1 MASSHGA
8 TACLLCWG
16 FASSPSSSR
25 ALPVPTEQPRGGGTA
40 GTAALQGSIQ
50 GLSRHPLW
58 PSHGR
63 AEKSPVLLLSPS
75 ILGAE
80 PLPWASSRPE
90 EQLQDHAWAM
100 EGRRQCAC
108 CWRCLQSVGL
118 GAPRHEMASNQA
130 QCGCSVRNPELS
142 IRDAQRLSL
151 NCADKASLGP
161 LVTPGPAVAVCVW
174 VHLSWTE
181 VPLLPPLFAGCLVDP
196 LSPSNLWGFS
206 HYG

>member
-1 MASSHGA
+1 MASSHRA

-25 ALPVPTEQPRGGGTA
+25 ALPVPAEQPRGGGTA
-40 GTAALQGSIQ
+40 GTAALHGSIQ

-58 PSHGR
+58 PNHR
-63 AEKSPVLLLSPS
+63 RVEKSPVLLLSPP

-100 EGRRQCAC
+100 EGRRECAC
-108 CWRCLQSVGL
+108 CWRCLQRVEL
-118 GAPRHEMASNQA
+118 GAPHHEMASNQA

-151 NCADKASLGP
+151 NCADEASLGP
-161 LVTPGPAVAVCVW
+161 LVSPRSCCDCVRLGPSQLDRSPTFATS
-174 VHLSWTE
+174 LSR
-181 VPLLPPLFAGCLVDP
+181 V
-196 LSPSNLWGFS
+196 SS
-206 HYG
+206 